1 MLFGLRSNINYKSES
16 VSFVNEKQYNQAD
29 NQTRTMNLAGD
40 KFRELTELYPETCT
54 NLKLR
59 SLEKRSIFVYYKNK
73 VMERS
78 RQQR

>member
-16 VSFVNEKQYNQAD
+16 VSYVNEKQYNKAD
-29 NQTRTMNLAGD
+29 NQTRTMNLAGGT
-40 KFRELTELYPETCT
+40 FRELLSLYPETAT

-59 SLEKRSIFVYYKNK
+59 SLEKRSIFMYYKNK

-78 RQQR
+78 RPQR